1 MEDKTNKQEMIEK
14 TVLEFRKLNEYDKML
29 ILGYMLRVQQ
39 ERQMQTT
46 QEEQDGKV
54 QRTDNAPSAA
64 GVERE
69 AADGSGADGDQFE
82 QLHTDAY

>member
-1 MEDKTNKQEMIEK
+1 MANKNKKEIIEK
-14 TVLEFRKLNEYDKML
+14 TVLEFQKLNEYDKML

-54 QRTDNAPSAA
+54 QRTDNAPPASR
-64 GVERE
+64 VERE
-69 AADGSGADGDQFE
+69 AAGRGGADGNQLE
-82 QLHTDAY
+82 QLYFIAY